1 MRNTLQNR
9 LFNEH
14 FFLPSPRKKSQ
25 KRRVGYYLFAIILA
39 LGGCWLILFTLRRQS
54 LYPFQATTTVL
65 LEDRISDA
73 FTPSVSY
80 WSEEILRW
88 SDAWGLDP
96 LLIATVMQI
105 ESCGDPTAVSPA
117 GAQGLF
123 QVMPYHFTEDED
135 PIDPEINAKRGL
147 AYLQQSAAL
156 SNGNIELTFAGY
168 NGGHGQIDRDRTLWP
183 GETQRYAN
191 WGSEIYGEVVSGEI
205 PSKTLAAW
213 LEAGG
218 WYLCK
223 NAEGVLGLN

>member
-1 MRNTLQNR
+1 MKSMIPAWV
-9 LFNEH
+9 FYKY
-14 FFLPSPRKKSQ
+14 FFPPPPLLKPRKRKA
-25 KRRVGYYLFAIILA
+25 GYFVFATILVA
-39 LGGCWLILFTLRRQS
+39 AGSWLVLLMLS
-54 LYPFQATTTVL
+54 LHGLYPFQAQTVIS

-168 NGGHGQIDRDRTLWP
+168 NGGHGQIDRDRRLWP